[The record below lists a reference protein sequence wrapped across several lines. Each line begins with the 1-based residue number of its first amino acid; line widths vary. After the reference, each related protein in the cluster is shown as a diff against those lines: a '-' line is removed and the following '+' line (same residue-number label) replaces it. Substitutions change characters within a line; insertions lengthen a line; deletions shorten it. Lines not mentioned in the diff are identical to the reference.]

1 MLPDFFRSVTKGR
14 TICLNNCAA
23 AAVSGQT
30 QFACLN
36 LAAYRNGTFG
46 MNNFLFA
53 GATLVLAQT
62 PTPSVPDLPKTKSI
76 LDTLIAAGPVM
87 GAMLVLSIIFVMLVI
102 TYFLT
107 IRRGS
112 VVSSG
117 FMATADALLR
127 KRDYLGLLAVSN
139 RHGEAIARVVQK
151 VLDFTTKNPSAE
163 FAQVREIAETEG
175 TRVTSSLNNRVVY
188 LADIGM
194 IAPMLGLLGTVFGI
208 IKSFGAL
215 GGDLGTQR
223 YALLSSGVSQA
234 LINTAAG
241 LAIGIPAMIFY
252 AYFRGRVQRIISE
265 LESAVTHILALLS
278 LQYAKRTPERT
289 PVLLEDEF

>member
-1 MLPDFFRSVTKGR
+1 
-14 TICLNNCAA
+14 
-23 AAVSGQT
+23 
-30 QFACLN
+30 
-36 LAAYRNGTFG
+36 
-46 MNNFLFA
+46 FA
-53 GATLVLAQT
+53 GAMPFLAQA
-62 PTPSVPDLPKTKSI
+62 PAPLDLPRTRSV

-87 GAMLVLSIIFVMLVI
+87 YVLLAMSIVLVMLVV

-151 VLDFTTKNPSAE
+151 VLDFTTKNPAAE

-175 TRVTSSLNNRVVY
+175 TRVASSLNNRVIY

-208 IKSFGAL
+208 IRSFGAL

-234 LINTAAG
+234 LSNIAAG
-241 LAIGIPAMIFY
+241 LAIGIPAMICY
-252 AYFRGRVQRIISE
+252 AYFRR
-265 LESAVTHILALLS
+265 
-278 LQYAKRTPERT
+278 
-289 PVLLEDEF
+289 PVN

>member
-1 MLPDFFRSVTKGR
+1 MDIIIG
-14 TICLNNCAA
+14 
-23 AAVSGQT
+23 
-30 QFACLN
+30 
-36 LAAYRNGTFG
+36 
-46 MNNFLFA
+46 
-53 GATLVLAQT
+53 
-62 PTPSVPDLPKTKSI
+62 
-76 LDTLIAAGPVM
+76 AGPVM
-87 GAMLVLSIIFVMLVI
+87 IPLFILSVVFVMLVI
-102 TYFLT
+102 VYLLT

-151 VLDFTTKNPSAE
+151 MLDFTTKNPSAD
-163 FAQVREIAETEG
+163 FQQVREIAETEG
-175 TRVTSSLNNRVVY
+175 TRVATSLNNRVVY

-215 GGDLGTQR
+215 GADLGTAR

-234 LINTAAG
+234 LVNTAAG
-241 LAIGIPAMIFY
+241 LAVGIPAMIFY
-252 AYFRGRVQRIISE
+252 AFFRGRVHKIISE
-265 LESAVTHILALLS
+265 LESAVTHVLALLS
-278 LQYAKRTPERT
+278 LQYNKRAERA